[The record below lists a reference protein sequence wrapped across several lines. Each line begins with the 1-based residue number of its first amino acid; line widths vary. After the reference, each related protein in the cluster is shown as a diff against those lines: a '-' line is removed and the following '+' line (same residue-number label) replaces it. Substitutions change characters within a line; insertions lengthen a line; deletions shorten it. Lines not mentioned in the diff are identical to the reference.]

1 MAALNA
7 CRLHCVDYNC
17 LGAINSNHTFDLNYL
32 LWKSKTLKRQVV
44 SFLLETKHKVFRFKT
59 KPIPR
64 MLVQYA
70 KRSLKIIVANVQLS
84 AKLQNTRPLL
94 SIVNLL
100 LPWSRSR
107 VFEYTP
113 NKHSLPSSAAPAVPQ
128 SFSRHILHIT
138 IPYRHHEMYVRFYE
152 RNTQTCL
159 AIM

>member
-1 MAALNA
+1 MNEKNQHLPSLVNFPLNLATIFILWQQKMATKEANQPMITTWL
-7 CRLHCVDYNC
+7 Y
-17 LGAINSNHTFDLNYL
+17 T
-32 LWKSKTLKRQVV
+32 
-44 SFLLETKHKVFRFKT
+44 FLLEYK
-59 KPIPR
+59 
-64 MLVQYA
+64 
-70 KRSLKIIVANVQLS
+70 

-107 VFEYTP
+107 VFEYTS